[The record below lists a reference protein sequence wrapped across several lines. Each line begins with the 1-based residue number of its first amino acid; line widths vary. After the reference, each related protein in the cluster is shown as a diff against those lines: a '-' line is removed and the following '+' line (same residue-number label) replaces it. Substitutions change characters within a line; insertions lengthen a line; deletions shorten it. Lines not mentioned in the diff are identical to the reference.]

1 MCGVFLWKFIR
12 AFSNDLS
19 ESLYYNYEKSAK
31 KAGVVC
37 INSDFDNLNGIYDEI
52 KNAFGIEVT
61 LQFYSMFKGQQITFP
76 MYLFDKKY
84 IAAKIRDEYDGKNS
98 KELAK
103 KYGYSERRIR
113 EIAKK

>member
-1 MCGVFLWKFIR
+1 M
-12 AFSNDLS
+12 
-19 ESLYYNYEKSAK
+19 NYPNTYIIITTKGLEM
-31 KAGVVC
+31 
-37 INSDFDNLNGIYDEI
+37 IIIDSDFDNLNGVYDEL
-52 KNAFGIEVT
+52 KNVFGIDIT

-76 MYLFDKKY
+76 MYLFDKQY
-84 IAAKIRDEYDGKNS
+84 IAKKIKKEYNGKNS

>member
-1 MCGVFLWKFIR
+1 MI
-12 AFSNDLS
+12 D
-19 ESLYYNYEKSAK
+19 
-31 KAGVVC
+31 
-37 INSDFDNLNGIYDEI
+37 SDFDNLNGIYDEL
-52 KNAFGIEVT
+52 KNAFGIDIT

-76 MYLFDKKY
+76 MCLFDKQY
-84 IAAKIRDEYDGKNS
+84 IAKKIKNEYDGKNS

>member
-1 MCGVFLWKFIR
+1 MKYPNTYIIITTK
-12 AFSNDLS
+12 DL
-19 ESLYYNYEKSAK
+19 EM
-31 KAGVVC
+31 
-37 INSDFDNLNGIYDEI
+37 IIIDSDFDNLNGVYDEL
-52 KNAFGIEVT
+52 KNVFGIDIT

-76 MYLFDKKY
+76 MYLFDKQY
-84 IAAKIRDEYDGKNS
+84 IAKKIKKEYNGKNS